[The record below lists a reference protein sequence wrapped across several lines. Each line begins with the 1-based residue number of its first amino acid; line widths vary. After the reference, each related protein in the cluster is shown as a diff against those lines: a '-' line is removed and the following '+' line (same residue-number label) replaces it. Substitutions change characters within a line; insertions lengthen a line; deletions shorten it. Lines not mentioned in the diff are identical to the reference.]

1 MKNPSVSTANIGLMS
16 FIALMVILAL
26 AVANPVHAA
35 DLFTNAKT
43 DIKDTAGTGSAVEM
57 ALLAFG
63 GIAALA
69 FGFMSKNWLGAIGG
83 FAVGVLFWNVITPMI
98 GL

>member
-1 MKNPSVSTANIGLMS
+1 MTNSTLSIPNFGLMS
-16 FIALMVILAL
+16 VIALMVIVAV

-63 GIAALA
+63 GIGAIA
-69 FGFMSKNWLGAIGG
+69 FGFMSKNWIGAITG
-83 FAVGVLFWNVITPMI
+83 FAVGVLFWNIITPMI

>member
-1 MKNPSVSTANIGLMS
+1 MKNPSVSNTNYGLIG
-16 FIALMVILAL
+16 FIALMVVLAF

-63 GIAALA
+63 GIGAIA
-69 FGFMSKNWLGAIGG
+69 FGFMSKNWIGAIAG
-83 FAVGVLFWNVITPMI
+83 FAVGVLFWNIITPMI

>member
-1 MKNPSVSTANIGLMS
+1 MKNSTLSPPKFGLIG
-16 FIALMVILAL
+16 FIALMVTVAFV
-26 AVANPVHAA
+26 VANPVQAA
-35 DLFTNAKT
+35 DLFTNAKA

-63 GIAALA
+63 GIGAIA
-69 FGFMSKNWLGAIGG
+69 FGFMSKNWIGAITG
-83 FAVGVLFWNVITPMI
+83 FGVGVLFWNVITPMI